1 MTDMMAAQAWRT
13 NAHMLA
19 DLFRIMPKLRPISM
33 GRANDVVAMMGD
45 RPITWW
51 FDSEIARLGALRA
64 ELVEF
69 EVLAVKK
76 GAVVHEPEF
85 EIGAVAEF
93 TNGWCADVELTSNPY
108 SKRLRLKY
116 RSRVSSDWSTRQHHN
131 TWRQALARAES
142 GGAA

>member
-64 ELVEF
+64 ELVALE
-69 EVLAVKK
+69 ASAIKK
-76 GAVVHEPEF
+76 GVVVRCPEL
-85 EIGAVAEF
+85 EIG
-93 TNGWCADVELTSNPY
+93 
-108 SKRLRLKY
+108 
-116 RSRVSSDWSTRQHHN
+116 
-131 TWRQALARAES
+131 AES
-142 GGAA
+142 GGEA